1 MQNGTFNGAPET
13 AANGDNC
20 GENEVQYLITSGPQ
34 QQGRKRDKDRFRL
47 STFDILMNPL
57 RADHPF
63 GK

>member
-1 MQNGTFNGAPET
+1 MQNGAFNGAPEMT
-13 AANGDNC
+13 ASGDNST
-20 GENEVQYLITSGPQ
+20 ENEVQYLISSGSQ

-47 STFDILMNPL
+47 ATFDILMNPL